1 MIATRK
7 TSAPHRLQPSVE
19 ARLSVKRSDHAVDE
33 IFLHELPLD
42 RYFIALSYVIALFA
56 LTFVL
61 GWQVG
66 LCVGGAMVLRGLVH
80 RIRRDRAGNIPV
92 VWNGSV

>member
-1 MIATRK
+1 MIATHK
-7 TSAPHRLQPSVE
+7 TSVTHRIQPSVE
-19 ARLSVKRSDHAVDE
+19 TRVSAKRSDNAVDE

-42 RYFIALSYVIALFA
+42 RYFIALSYVIALTA
-56 LTFVL
+56 LTLVL

-66 LCVGGAMVLRGLVH
+66 LCVGGVMATRGLVH